1 DDRQLATALEEAGNA
16 VLVGKIGNSP
26 QGYLWVEPMPLFAEK
41 AIAVGHAQAALGPD
55 SICRSVP
62 VRELSLEGPRWA
74 FALEVA
80 RVARGAPLEDD
91 GREVRVGGRRI
102 PAVQTSSHAAIA
114 CAGFESPRWR
124 LVDYLGTTSPGQPA

>member
-1 DDRQLATALEEAGNA
+1 
-16 VLVGKIGNSP
+16 
-26 QGYLWVEPMPLFAEK
+26 MPLFAEK

-80 RVARGAPLEDD
+80 RVARRTPFESN
-91 GREVRVGGRRI
+91 GREFRIGEQKIPTVR
-102 PAVQTSSHAAIA
+102 TSSHAPALA
-114 CAGFESPRWR
+114 AVVHSDSPPPLPLLYRSHLPPR
-124 LVDYLGTTSPGQPA
+124 P